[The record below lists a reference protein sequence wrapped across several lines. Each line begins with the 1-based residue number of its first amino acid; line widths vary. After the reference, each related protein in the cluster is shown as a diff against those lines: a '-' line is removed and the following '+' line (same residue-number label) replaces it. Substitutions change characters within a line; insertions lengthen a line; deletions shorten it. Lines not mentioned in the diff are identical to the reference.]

1 MSRFLLGL
9 FLFWGGAYFF
19 SFPLLSKV
27 KFEVNLPQSIEENL
41 KNACTLMKKNGLM
54 AKRESMTHFDCM
66 GELVNVRSFCLEMI
80 KFKKLTE
87 LKGKYFL
94 RGVVYREKKVLCQ
107 FGNSAVLNFSLEIS
121 NIKIMIQRSCVKNY
135 ENITLL
141 ILKLFIFIKE
151 KMERGLVITP
161 RMKRSK
167 VNSCNEG

>member
-27 KFEVNLPQSIEENL
+27 KFEVSLAQSIEENL

-107 FGNSAVLNFSLEIS
+107 FGNSAVLNFSLRDFKYKDHDTKKLCEKLRKHYAF
-121 NIKIMIQRSCVKNY
+121 NLKTFHFYKGKNGKRSCYYSKD
-135 ENITLL
+135 EKKQSKLL
-141 ILKLFIFIKE
+141 Q
-151 KMERGLVITP
+151 
-161 RMKRSK
+161 
-167 VNSCNEG
+167 